1 MSRDT
6 AFNGE
11 TTPRHTILYS
21 DSQCLPPGDPKIL
34 CAKHEYPVTGKSFIS
49 HAFAY
54 SSGWRRRKGRKRSM
68 NSSRGV
74 VQHFLR
80 ASFLPRGWLFSLT
93 RSLWGTTW
101 DCFSPFLMSDIC
113 DRTTRNGL
121 FGLLQ
126 FVVDY
131 VCIWDH
137 AIENLDLR
145 PSLEVLNSTKQPPGR
160 SWFAAVCVFMCTVCV
175 SFPSRC
181 VAKIKSFTYKL
192 RTVSTKA
199 SE

>member
-1 MSRDT
+1 
-6 AFNGE
+6 
-11 TTPRHTILYS
+11 
-21 DSQCLPPGDPKIL
+21 
-34 CAKHEYPVTGKSFIS
+34 
-49 HAFAY
+49 
-54 SSGWRRRKGRKRSM
+54 M
-68 NSSRGV
+68 NSPRGV

-93 RSLWGTTW
+93 RSLWGTTL
-101 DCFSPFLMSDIC
+101 DCFGPFLMSDIC

-121 FGLLQ
+121 FCLLQ

-145 PSLEVLNSTKQPPGR
+145 PGLEVLNSTKQPPGR

-181 VAKIKSFTYKL
+181 VAKINSSLINWEQWARRRPNKL
-192 RTVSTKA
+192 LAGPHCWFLRPKLTVSKCHFQQFDGRVVKGSA
-199 SE
+199 CPSFAALSNLIGILSIKLSLSLLFPFDS

>member
-1 MSRDT
+1 MYSRNFKSSPS
-6 AFNGE
+6 ACSCKALVYNSYVFLFFFFSEQPFYGN
-11 TTPRHTILYS
+11 YS
-21 DSQCLPPGDPKIL
+21 TLDSNTNT
-34 CAKHEYPVTGKSFIS
+34 VIS
-49 HAFAY
+49 HAVAY

-68 NSSRGV
+68 NSPRGV

-93 RSLWGTTW
+93 RSLWGTTL
-101 DCFSPFLMSDIC
+101 DCFGPFLMSDIC

-121 FGLLQ
+121 FCLLQ

-131 VCIWDH
+131 VCIRDH

-145 PSLEVLNSTKQPPGR
+145 PGLEVLNSTKQPPGR

-181 VAKIKSFTYKL
+181 VAKIK
-192 RTVSTKA
+192 
-199 SE
+199 